1 MGVEI
6 KLTDKELPVSPVF
19 VDFLAHIVDG
29 RQFEGAGWHDQ
40 LSEELSNDH
49 VRVMEKAQE
58 NAGRIMASE
67 AGQRHVARAYQLFLA
82 LMTGDFDQIRDIQF
96 KYHFINIIGVPRNG
110 GSYLTMEAYRA
121 LGFDVDKEIGRAS
134 WWEIV

>member
-19 VDFLAHIVDG
+19 VDFLAHIVDN
-29 RQFEGAGWHDQ
+29 RPFEGAGWHDQ

-58 NAGRIMASE
+58 NAQRIMASE
-67 AGQRHVARAYQLFLA
+67 AGQRHVARA
-82 LMTGDFDQIRDIQF
+82 
-96 KYHFINIIGVPRNG
+96 
-110 GSYLTMEAYRA
+110 
-121 LGFDVDKEIGRAS
+121 
-134 WWEIV
+134 

>member
-40 LSEELSNDH
+40 
-49 VRVMEKAQE
+49 
-58 NAGRIMASE
+58 
-67 AGQRHVARAYQLFLA
+67 
-82 LMTGDFDQIRDIQF
+82 
-96 KYHFINIIGVPRNG
+96 
-110 GSYLTMEAYRA
+110 
-121 LGFDVDKEIGRAS
+121 IGRAH
-134 WWEIV
+134 V